1 MRRAFVAGGPLRHD
15 ARAPWR
21 ATSVNRRRVLAAALL
36 TAVIAA
42 VLAVIVYTEHANA
55 TETISVYVLTRN
67 VTGGAVY
74 SGSDVQRVDLHASG
88 NDFNYQITPPGG
100 QPTRYARDLSTG
112 DVLRQDDLVPASSQ
126 AEVAVTVQAPPPL
139 NAGDRVDVF
148 AAYGGQ
154 QQALIGR
161 AVLVETV
168 SAGELTLL
176 VPAADEQAWVAV
188 GSSNVALHV
197 ARTTTGSQVDGPPVS
212 AGEAIRLLCGS
223 ACAGSGPM
231 VSAAP

>member
-1 MRRAFVAGGPLRHD
+1 M
-15 ARAPWR
+15 
-21 ATSVNRRRVLAAALL
+21 NRRRVLAAAVL

-55 TETISVYVLTRN
+55 TETISVYVLTHN

-74 SGSDVQRVDLHASG
+74 SASDVQRVDLHASS
-88 NDFNYQITPPGG
+88 NDFNYQTNAPGG
-100 QPTRYARDLSTG
+100 PPARYARDLSTG
-112 DVLRQDDLVPASSQ
+112 DILRQDDLVPASSQ
-126 AEVAVTVQAPPPL
+126 AEIAVTVQAPPPL

-197 ARTTTGSQVDGPPVS
+197 ARTTSGSQANSPPVS

-223 ACAGSGPM
+223 SCAGAGPV
-231 VSAAP
+231 VSPSP